1 MEFFHFIKATPE
13 ARSEIVM
20 DHAIP
25 LDDALLQLKDF
36 IAENAAN
43 GMDTVQVWGKGAT
56 FDNVLLEYSY
66 NRTGIPCPGNYWNN
80 RDVRTIVELG
90 KAVGYTPCH
99 EIPFEGEPHNAI
111 SDARHKVKYVSALW
125 QHLTEH

>member
-1 MEFFHFIKATPE
+1 MEFFPFIKATPE
-13 ARSEIVM
+13 ARSEIVI

-56 FDNVLLEYSY
+56 FDNVLL
-66 NRTGIPCPGNYWNN
+66 GIHTPGQ
-80 RDVRTIVELG
+80 DSLPMELLEQ
-90 KAVGYTPCH
+90 P
-99 EIPFEGEPHNAI
+99 
-111 SDARHKVKYVSALW
+111 
-125 QHLTEH
+125 